1 MTTLDDAMRRVKE
14 ANFSGEMV
22 QFELSAGVH
31 VITEPMLFDDSV
43 LASEVSIVGVEG
55 AVISLPSAAGNRRR
69 MSTYNGTIQAAL
81 ILSNYNQKVQ
91 VQGVVFQGSAS
102 SKGTAA
108 VLVESG
114 ELIMNNCTVRDV
126 QGTRAL
132 HANGGHSTIR
142 SSRFEANLGG
152 AIAATSG
159 RLFIYDSALVENE
172 AEYGGALAVKG
183 NQTEVTAVATRIER
197 NSATVQG
204 GGLHVAD
211 GSVTLANRT
220 VLEENSAPEGAAMQ
234 LSGGITVFALPAPRG
249 RWVNTAVMHPRLET
263 LVSTLE
269 LGAQDEDYPFACPP
283 GVHGDDKD
291 IKTQVSP
298 VCVGACPAGSIC
310 PSATHTPQR
319 IYLTRGSNRL
329 YTTYPFSLVPLY
341 TLLTYPTLP
350 RVAACTEGTYC
361 PRGSAAGTFCP
372 PGTFTKGTN
381 LTSAPTPRPQAQR
394 TPRQSPAHASPT
406 RLACASR
413 TPRRTSRASVRRS
426 RPTDRGV
433 LCVAGP
439 IRSARAAPLDTI
451 AWAARRTHAASRRT
465 ARILRRPCRRPA
477 CSALTI
483 L

>member
-55 AVISLPSAAGNRRR
+55 AVISLPSAAGERRR

-142 SSRFEANLGG
+142 SSRFVANLGG

-197 NSATVQG
+197 NSATLQG

-329 YTTYPFSLVPLY
+329 YRTYPFSLPLY
-341 TLLTYPTLP
+341 ILCSLLPYTPACRSLHGRYLLP
-350 RVAACTEGTYC
+350 ARLSSGHLL
-361 PRGSAAGTFCP
+361 SAGDVYQRNEPDVRADA
-372 PGTFTKGTN
+372 
-381 LTSAPTPRPQAQR
+381 SPTPSARLAKAQR

-406 RLACASR
+406 PRLRLAH
-413 TPRRTSRASVRRS
+413 TSAHLACKRA
-426 RPTDRGV
+426 TKQ
-433 LCVAGP
+433 A
-439 IRSARAAPLDTI
+439 
-451 AWAARRTHAASRRT
+451 H
-465 ARILRRPCRRPA
+465 
-477 CSALTI
+477 
-483 L
+483 